1 MEPVERL
8 VYPGRASHEH
18 VVLDKKADLGGPRIG
33 DHAELERIL
42 PDDSHP
48 LLTLRATQ

>member
-1 MEPVERL
+1 M
-8 VYPGRASHEH
+8 ST

-33 DHAELERIL
+33 DYAELERIL

-48 LLTLRATQ
+48 LLTLRETQ